1 MAFDDEVKALELA
14 NDNIYGLASSVWT
27 MCPKWA
33 NLDDNISNHLS
44 ALLQSFTPK
53 CTYQAVG

>member
-1 MAFDDEVKALELA
+1 MAFDDEVEALELA

-33 NLDDNISNHLS
+33 NL
-44 ALLQSFTPK
+44 LLLAPNQNSVTP
-53 CTYQAVG
+53 